1 MPGAH
6 HFLIHKLSYA
16 GTALLLA
23 GSGTLVPLPEE
34 VVLLIAGYLSAQG
47 FMQPL
52 IAIPL
57 AIASL
62 LAGDSVLFALA
73 KAGSPYAKGFRERLQ
88 RFNLKRT
95 WVFSPEHP
103 LRAVF
108 ALRFVTGL
116 RFLSPVYA
124 GFHGASWA
132 GFLGTTIGA
141 LAIFVPVVFGIG
153 YYFNESLARLL
164 YGFEAYRHALFA
176 LLLVLVAAATAL
188 AAYHYARRGDGDA

>member
-1 MPGAH
+1 MFGAH
-6 HFLIHKLSYA
+6 HLFVHKLSYA
-16 GTALLLA
+16 GMTLLLA

-34 VVLLIAGYLSAQG
+34 VVLLTAGYLSAQG

-52 IAIPL
+52 AAIPL
-57 AIASL
+57 AIAGI
-62 LAGDSVLFALA
+62 LAGDSILFALA
-73 KAGSPYAKGFRERLQ
+73 KAGSPYAKSFRVQLR

-95 WVFSPEHP
+95 WVFSPDHP

-116 RFLSPVYA
+116 RFLSPIYA
-124 GFHGASWA
+124 GFHDASWS
-132 GFLGTTIGA
+132 GFLGTTLGA
-141 LAIFVPVVFGIG
+141 LVIFVPLVFGAG

-176 LLLVLVAAATAL
+176 LLLALVAAGTAL
-188 AAYHYARRGDGDA
+188 AAYHYARRGDEDA